1 MTLPISIRKY
11 SMKKLQKRVTIFETT
26 NSSLDQEAAITQTNT
41 KRVSK
46 YTIKTVSPQSKK

>member
-26 NSSLDQEAAITQTNT
+26 KSSLDQEAAITQINT
-41 KRVSK
+41 RRVSK
-46 YTIKTVSPQSKK
+46 STIKAVSTQNKK

>member
-26 NSSLDQEAAITQTNT
+26 SSSLDQEAAITQTNT
-41 KRVSK
+41 KRVLKS
-46 YTIKTVSPQSKK
+46 TIKTLSTQSKK